1 MAMND
6 QEKVTY
12 SAGETQLIGWA
23 EAGSGTAPR
32 PGVLVVHEWWGLND
46 YIRRRVSD
54 LAALGYEAMAVDM
67 YGDGKVASD
76 PEGATELMGSVL
88 GDVPTLEAR
97 FRAAWETLRDRPG
110 VDPDRI
116 AAIGYCFGGAVVL
129 HSARIGLPL
138 AGVTSFH
145 GSLGSFHTPQPGS
158 VHAKVLVCHGADDG
172 LVPDTDIAAFKKEM
186 DDAGADYRF
195 ESYPGAKHGFSNPDA
210 TAAGEKY
217 GMPLAYDA
225 EVDARSWAD
234 MKAFFEK
241 IFA

>member
-12 SAGETQLIGWA
+12 SAVETQLIGWA

>member
-1 MAMND
+1 MYD
-6 QEKVTY
+6 TSFGVTP
-12 SAGETQLIGWA
+12 A
-23 EAGSGTAPR
+23 
-32 PGVLVVHEWWGLND
+32 
-46 YIRRRVSD
+46 
-54 LAALGYEAMAVDM
+54 
-67 YGDGKVASD
+67 
-76 PEGATELMGSVL
+76 
-88 GDVPTLEAR
+88 
-97 FRAAWETLRDRPG
+97 
-110 VDPDRI
+110 DRI

-138 AGVTSFH
+138 SGVTSFH
-145 GSLGSFHTPQPGS
+145 GSLGSFHTPKPGS
-158 VHAKVLVCHGADDG
+158 VHAKVLVCHGGDDS

-186 DDAGADYRF
+186 DDARADYRF

>member
-1 MAMND
+1 M
-6 QEKVTY
+6 
-12 SAGETQLIGWA
+12 
-23 EAGSGTAPR
+23 
-32 PGVLVVHEWWGLND
+32 
-46 YIRRRVSD
+46 
-54 LAALGYEAMAVDM
+54 
-67 YGDGKVASD
+67 
-76 PEGATELMGSVL
+76 
-88 GDVPTLEAR
+88 
-97 FRAAWETLRDRPG
+97 
-110 VDPDRI
+110 
-116 AAIGYCFGGAVVL
+116 VL